1 MAPTW
6 RRVRAVLLMACLVVL
21 PAVGWR
27 GLAAT
32 AEARADRRAAAAYAQ
47 GVALQM
53 ERRYAE
59 AALVFQDA
67 IRTSPRATAAY
78 EGLAEVEFRQGRIGE
93 AVAAY
98 RTLIARYPYTYL
110 AEPHRQVGLI
120 ELRAGLFGE
129 AARDLRQAVTLDPSD
144 WLAFYWL
151 GHAQARLG
159 DTAAARAAWERVT
172 QLNPDFSPVRDQ
184 LRKLDARRR

>member
-1 MAPTW
+1 MTPTG
-6 RRVRAVLLMACLVVL
+6 RRVRAVLLMACLMVL
-21 PAVGWR
+21 PAVGRR

-32 AEARADRRAAAAYAQ
+32 AEARADRLAAAAYAQ

-59 AALVFQDA
+59 AALAFQDA
-67 IRTSPRATAAY
+67 ISTSPRATAAY
-78 EGLAEVEFRQGRIGE
+78 ESLAEAEFRQGRIRE

-98 RTLIARYPYTYL
+98 RRLIARYPYTYL
-110 AEPHRQVGLI
+110 AEPYRQVGLI

-129 AARDLRQAVTLDPSD
+129 AARDLHQAVTLDPTD
-144 WLAFYWL
+144 WLALYWL

-184 LRKLDARRR
+184 LRKLDAQRR